1 MRYRITSA
9 LAFLPALLAL
19 LALVGITAGFVVP
32 TVRRVQAV
40 RAATIAEREQLE
52 QRYQRGRER
61 SRATLALREREQ
73 ILSAISNRVP
83 SEHEALTVI
92 RSIEAVAASHHL
104 EERIAIDWSTAR
116 TVGHIIDV
124 PTTIELSGDYPNL
137 IAALRDL
144 ERMTFPL
151 AIEQFDITTG
161 TRAGFVQPGPR
172 SRVQL
177 IIHTSTLWNSEGR

>member
-1 MRYRITSA
+1 MRYRMTSA

-19 LALVGITAGFVVP
+19 LALVGITAGLIVP
-32 TVRRVQAV
+32 TVRRVQVV

-61 SRATLALREREQ
+61 SRATFALRERERV
-73 ILSAISNRVP
+73 LSAISNRVP
-83 SEHEALTVI
+83 PEREALTVI
-92 RSIEAVAASHHL
+92 RSIETIATSHHL

-116 TVGHIIDV
+116 TAGHILNV
-124 PTTIELSGDYPNL
+124 PTTIELSGGYQNL

-144 ERMTFPL
+144 ERMTLPL

-161 TRAGFVQPGPR
+161 MRTRFEQPGPQP
-172 SRVQL
+172 RVQL
-177 IIHTSTLWNSEGR
+177 LIHTSTLWSAK